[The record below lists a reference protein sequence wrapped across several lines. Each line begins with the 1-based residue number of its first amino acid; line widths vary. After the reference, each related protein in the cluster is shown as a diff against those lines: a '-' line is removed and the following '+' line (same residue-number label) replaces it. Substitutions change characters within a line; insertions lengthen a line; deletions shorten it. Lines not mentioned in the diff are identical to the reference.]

1 MLLLNSYLSKQSAID
16 THQHPLFTDE
26 KVPSSFLSEI
36 YLTSQD
42 VRDAISCIDYCKA
55 SGSDLIS
62 PKLIKGGK
70 EERALPLS
78 QIILTNCWQT
88 QNPLIPGNW
97 LTSIQFLKPNLTLQ
111 TPAIIDQYHF

>member
-42 VRDAISCIDYCKA
+42 VRDAISCIDPSKA
-55 SGSDLIS
+55 SGPDSIS
-62 PKLIKGGK
+62 PNLVKEGK
-70 EERALPLS
+70 EELALPLS
-78 QIILTNCWQT
+78 NYSTNC
-88 QNPLIPGNW
+88 
-97 LTSIQFLKPNLTLQ
+97 
-111 TPAIIDQYHF
+111 